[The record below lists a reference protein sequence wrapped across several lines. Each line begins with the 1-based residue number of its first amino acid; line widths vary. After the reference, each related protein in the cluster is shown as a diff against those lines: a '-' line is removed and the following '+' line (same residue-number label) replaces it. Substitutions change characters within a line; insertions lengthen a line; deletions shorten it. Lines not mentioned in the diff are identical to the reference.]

1 MSNVKPHMSN
11 QQDHIQ
17 KNIKTAWKIPQKLY
31 PKQRTFNKLHVNF
44 QAIWIKGTMGI
55 NSTCLSMQKHNQ
67 MKLQNIH

>member
-1 MSNVKPHMSN
+1 MSN
-11 QQDHIQ
+11 QQDHIT

-44 QAIWIKGTMGI
+44 QVIWASGTMGI

-67 MKLQNIH
+67 MKLQNVH